1 MITIIMGVSGCGKT
15 TIGRLLSEKMGVPY
29 YDADDFHTPSN
40 IEKMERNIP
49 LNDEDRLPWLQ
60 ILANKM
66 ESLENNSGAVLACS
80 ALKESYREILA
91 SKISNINWVYLA
103 GSFNLIKSRIES
115 RHGHYMKSELL
126 KSQFKALEVPDYGV
140 HISIDKSPETI
151 VNTITSKIKSS

>member
-115 RHGHYMKSELL
+115 RHGHYMKSDLL
-126 KSQFKALEVPDYGV
+126 KSQFKALEVPEYGV
-140 HISIDKSPETI
+140 HISIVKSPETI

>member
-1 MITIIMGVSGCGKT
+1 MGVSGCGKT

-115 RHGHYMKSELL
+115 RHGHYMKSDLL

>member
-1 MITIIMGVSGCGKT
+1 MGVSGCGKT

>member
-115 RHGHYMKSELL
+115 RHGHYMKSDLL